1 MGREE
6 LFPMARASPVAQDPP
21 AARESATVRSRPIA
35 EDVLLTAVF
44 CLVAFGAVM
53 VYSASS
59 APSVVEGGGDG
70 TGLLVRY
77 LTFAA
82 LGFGGLFLASRFP
95 LSKLLKL
102 TGPLLAVA
110 FGLLLAV
117 KLPGIGV
124 SVNGAQRWIGFGAI
138 QFQPSELA
146 KLALVLYTARF
157 LAERPAGFRRSAELM
172 PVLLVVGGAM
182 LLIVTQPDLGT
193 ALIIAF
199 SCGAMLFAGGV
210 RFRWLAGYA
219 GVGVLFVL
227 LYSMAAP
234 YRRARLTSFINPWD
248 HASDIGFQAVQGQI
262 AIGSGGLF
270 GRGLGQSVQK
280 IFYLPE
286 AHTDFILSIIGEEL
300 GVIGLFALLV
310 LYALVAWA
318 GLQIARTARGRYA
331 MLLAS
336 GITSLILCQALLNLF
351 AVLGIAPLT
360 GVPLPFLS
368 YGSTSLVTLLIA
380 VGLLLNIARG
390 GSAEL
395 RAVTAR
401 PDAQRSEDEHDD
413 DLPDRSR
420 RDRRPRSASARG
432 RRRAA
437 H

>member
-1 MGREE
+1 
-6 LFPMARASPVAQDPP
+6 MARANAAAQNPP
-21 AARESATVRSRPIA
+21 AARATARSRSIE

-59 APSVVEGGGDG
+59 AISVVAGNGDG
-70 TGLLVRY
+70 SGLLIRY
-77 LTFAA
+77 LIFAA
-82 LGFGGLFLASRFP
+82 LGFIGLTLATRFP
-95 LSKLLKL
+95 LKKLMAL
-102 TGPLLAVA
+102 TGPLLAIA
-110 FGLLLAV
+110 LILLVAV

-124 SVNGAQRWIGFGAI
+124 SVNGAQRWIGFGAF

-157 LAERPAGFRRSAELM
+157 LADRPRGFKRSGELL
-172 PVLLVVGGAM
+172 PLALVIGAAIVLVA
-182 LLIVTQPDLGT
+182 TQPDLGT
-193 ALIIAF
+193 ALVVAF
-199 SCGAMLFAGGV
+199 TCAAMLVAAGI
-210 RFRWLAGYA
+210 RLRWLAGYA
-219 GVGVLFVL
+219 GVGAVLVL
-227 LYSMAAP
+227 LYSLSAP
-234 YRRARLTSFINPWD
+234 YRRARLTSFLNPWD

-262 AIGSGGLF
+262 AIGSGGIF

-286 AHTDFILSIIGEEL
+286 AHTDFILAIIGEEL
-300 GVIGLFALLV
+300 GILGLCGLLL
-310 LYALVAWA
+310 LYVLVAWA
-318 GLQIARTARGRYA
+318 GLRIAKAASGRYA
-331 MLLAS
+331 KLLAA
-336 GITSLILCQALLNLF
+336 GLTSMIICQALLNLF

-390 GSAEL
+390 GSANA
-395 RAVTAR
+395 RAAKAE
-401 PDAQRSEDEHDD
+401 PDARGSEDEHVD

-420 RDRRPRSASARG
+420 RDRRPRSASTRS

>member
-1 MGREE
+1 
-6 LFPMARASPVAQDPP
+6 MARASTAAQNPP
-21 AARESATVRSRPIA
+21 AARTSSRARSIE

-59 APSVVEGGGDG
+59 APSVLAGTGNG

-77 LTFAA
+77 VAFAA
-82 LGFGGLFLASRFP
+82 LGFLGLALAIRFP
-95 LSKLLKL
+95 LKKLLAL

-110 FGLLLAV
+110 FVLLVAV
-117 KLPGIGV
+117 KIPGIGV
-124 SVNGAQRWIGFGAI
+124 SVNGARRWIDFGALR
-138 QFQPSELA
+138 FQPSELA

-157 LAERPAGFRRSAELM
+157 LAERPRQFTRSGELL
-172 PVLLVVGGAM
+172 PLALVVGGAM
-182 LLIVTQPDLGT
+182 LLVVTQPDLGT
-193 ALIIAF
+193 ALVVGF
-199 SCGAMLFAGGV
+199 TCGAMLVAAGV
-210 RFRWLAGYA
+210 KLRWLAGYA
-219 GVGVLFVL
+219 GVGATLVL
-227 LYSMAAP
+227 LYSLSAP
-234 YRRARLTSFINPWD
+234 YRRARLTSFLNPWD

-262 AIGSGGLF
+262 AIGSGGIF

-286 AHTDFILSIIGEEL
+286 AHTDFILAIIGEEL
-300 GVIGLFALLV
+300 GIIGLCGMLL

-318 GLQIARTARGRYA
+318 GLRIAQAASGRYSK
-331 MLLAS
+331 LLAA
-336 GITSLILCQALLNLF
+336 GLTSMILCQALLNLF

-390 GSAEL
+390 GSAQAG
-395 RAVTAR
+395 AVTTE
-401 PDAQRSEDEHDD
+401 PDAQRSEDEYGE

-420 RDRRPRSASARG
+420 RNRRPRSASTRG

>member
-1 MGREE
+1 
-6 LFPMARASPVAQDPP
+6 MARASAATQNPP
-21 AARESATVRSRPIA
+21 AARASARARSIE

-59 APSVVEGGGDG
+59 ATSVVAGRGDG

-77 LTFAA
+77 LVFAA
-82 LGFGGLFLASRFP
+82 LGFVGLNIASRFP
-95 LSKLLKL
+95 LKKLLAL

-110 FGLLLAV
+110 LVLLVAV
-117 KLPGIGV
+117 KIPGIGV
-124 SVNGAQRWIGFGAI
+124 SVNGARRWLGFGML

-157 LAERPAGFRRSAELM
+157 LADRPRGFTRSGELL
-172 PVLLVVGGAM
+172 PLALVVGGAI
-182 LLIVTQPDLGT
+182 LLVVTQPDLGT
-193 ALIIAF
+193 ALVVAF
-199 SCGAMLFAGGV
+199 TCAAMLIAAGI
-210 RFRWLAGYA
+210 RLRWLAGYA
-219 GVGVLFVL
+219 GVGAVLVL
-227 LYSMAAP
+227 LYSLSAP
-234 YRRARLTSFINPWD
+234 YRRARLTSFLNPWD

-262 AIGSGGLF
+262 AIGSGGIF

-286 AHTDFILSIIGEEL
+286 AHTDFILAIIGEEL
-300 GVIGLFALLV
+300 GVIGLCGLLL

-318 GLQIARTARGRYA
+318 GLRIAQSASGRYA
-331 MLLAS
+331 QLLAA
-336 GITSLILCQALLNLF
+336 GLTSLILCQALLNLF

-368 YGSTSLVTLLIA
+368 YGSTSLVTLLLA

-390 GSAEL
+390 GAAEA
-395 RAVTAR
+395 RAVTSE
-401 PDAQRSEDEHDD
+401 PDAQRSEDDYED

-420 RDRRPRSASARG
+420 RHRRPRSASARG

>member
-1 MGREE
+1 
-6 LFPMARASPVAQDPP
+6 MARASAATQDS
-21 AARESATVRSRPIA
+21 AVVRASSRARSIE

-59 APSVVEGGGDG
+59 ATSVVAGNGDG
-70 TGLLVRY
+70 TGLLIRY
-77 LTFAA
+77 LIFAA
-82 LGFGGLFLASRFP
+82 LGFVGLNLAIRFP
-95 LSKLLKL
+95 LKKLLAL

-110 FGLLLAV
+110 FVLLVAV

-124 SVNGAQRWIGFGAI
+124 SVNGARRWIGFGAL

-157 LAERPAGFRRSAELM
+157 LADRPKGFTRSGELL
-172 PVLLVVGGAM
+172 PLALVVGGAM
-182 LLIVTQPDLGT
+182 LLVVTQPDLGT
-193 ALIIAF
+193 ALVVAF
-199 SCGAMLFAGGV
+199 TCAAMLVAAGI
-210 RFRWLAGYA
+210 RLRWLAGYA
-219 GVGVLFVL
+219 GVGAVLVL
-227 LYSMAAP
+227 LYSLTAP
-234 YRRARLTSFINPWD
+234 YRRARLTSFLNPWD

-262 AIGSGGLF
+262 AIGSGGIF

-286 AHTDFILSIIGEEL
+286 AHTDFILAIIGEEL
-300 GVIGLFALLV
+300 GIIGLFGLLL

-318 GLQIARTARGRYA
+318 GLRIAQAASGRYA
-331 MLLAS
+331 KLLAA
-336 GITSLILCQALLNLF
+336 GLTSLILCQALLNLF

-390 GSAEL
+390 GSANA
-395 RAVTAR
+395 RAVTAE
-401 PDAQRSEDEHDD
+401 PDARRSEDDYED

-420 RDRRPRSASARG
+420 RHRRPRSASARG